1 MMNSALANRLQSSTP
16 TTVQSRILVGGDSE
30 VMQQV
35 MSTAER
41 VATSSVPV
49 LITGESGTGKEL
61 LARRVHK
68 LSSRCNGPFVA
79 VNCAALPR
87 DLIESEFFGHER
99 GSFTGASV
107 RHIGRFERAHG
118 GTLLLDEISEL
129 ELSLQAKLLRVIQER
144 EVERV
149 GGSTPIRVDVRL
161 IATTN
166 KDLYTQVYKGLFRE
180 DLYYRLN
187 VVPINIPPLRDRRE
201 DIPFLVE
208 HFLSRHESRLI
219 VSPDSLQAL
228 VSHDW
233 PGNVRELENLISRLV
248 ILTDDRIDVDD
259 LPIHVRNVLSPHK
272 IPPVK
277 IEPGLNLSC
286 AIKEFVRRHI
296 SEALLRSRGNKQIAA
311 RLLGMKRTT
320 LVAKMRRLGMEL

>member
-1 MMNSALANRLQSSTP
+1 MNSTVVERLQVIHTP
-16 TTVQSRILVGGDSE
+16 TTVQSRVLIGGDSK
-30 VMQQV
+30 VMYQV
-35 MSTAER
+35 MCTAER

-61 LARRVHK
+61 LARQIHK
-68 LSSRCNGPFVA
+68 LSPRREGSFVA

-87 DLIESEFFGHER
+87 ELIESEFFGHER
-99 GSFTGASV
+99 GSFTGANT

-144 EVERV
+144 EVERI
-149 GGSTPIRVDVRL
+149 GGSTPIRVNVRL

-166 KDLYTQVYKGLFRE
+166 KDLYTQVHKGLFRE

-208 HFLSRHESRLI
+208 HFLARHESRLT
-219 VSPDSLQAL
+219 VSPDCLQAIIN
-228 VSHDW
+228 HDW

-248 ILTDDRIDVDD
+248 ILTDNKIDIDD
-259 LPIHVRNVLSPHK
+259 LPMYVRNVVSTHK
-272 IPPVK
+272 IPSAK
-277 IEPGLNLSC
+277 IEPGLDLSC
-286 AIKEFVRRHI
+286 AIKEFIRRHI

-320 LVAKMRRLGMEL
+320 LIAKMRALGMEL

>member
-1 MMNSALANRLQSSTP
+1 MMNSAVANRLQSSTP
-16 TTVQSRILVGGDSE
+16 TTVQSRVSVGDSE
-30 VMQQV
+30 VMRQV
-35 MSTAER
+35 MGTAER
-41 VATSSVPV
+41 VAVSSVPV

-61 LARRVHK
+61 LARRIHK
-68 LSSRCNGPFVA
+68 LSPRNNGPFIA

-180 DLYYRLN
+180 DLYYRL
-187 VVPINIPPLRDRRE
+187 VVFEDLNDR
-201 DIPFLVE
+201 
-208 HFLSRHESRLI
+208 
-219 VSPDSLQAL
+219 A
-228 VSHDW
+228 
-233 PGNVRELENLISRLV
+233 NKV
-248 ILTDDRIDVDD
+248 IEYLCSQG
-259 LPIHVRNVLSPHK
+259 IHVRRC
-272 IPPVK
+272 K
-277 IEPGLNLSC
+277 IEGIIRDQRYL
-286 AIKEFVRRHI
+286 
-296 SEALLRSRGNKQIAA
+296 
-311 RLLGMKRTT
+311 
-320 LVAKMRRLGMEL
+320 